1 MGKRNKGWGSPGEK
15 LSVGTNVNSFI
26 KYRDQ
31 LMELGMVMFDWDFS
45 SIEKNLRTNIN
56 PAYIERTEYF
66 KGATI
71 FFKDD
76 VLGYLCLPVILGG
89 PFSEDDKPKRRTAY
103 SKSGYRKE
111 LNEDNSVIIY
121 NSYLKKPSCYTV
133 DFYARQLSDL
143 EESIMVNCKAQ
154 KTPVAILCPENERLT
169 MKNLYLQYD
178 GNMPFIFGQN
188 DLNLGQI
195 KAISTGAPFVADKL
209 YQIKMQLWNEA
220 LTHLGISNVSYQK
233 KERLVSDEVIRN
245 MGGTIASRYSRLDM
259 RRQAVEEIN
268 DKFGLNISVDYRD
281 DFRQTDDE
289 NMIGDDT
296 SNNPNKPVA
305 MVEDLRT
312 R

>member
-1 MGKRNKGWGSPGEK
+1 MAKRNKGFGSQGDRR
-15 LSVGTNVNSFI
+15 SIYSNANAYI

-45 SIEKNLRTNIN
+45 SIDKELRKNLN

-89 PFSEDDKPKRRTAY
+89 PFNEEDMPTRRTAY

-111 LNEDNSVIIY
+111 LTEENSVIIY

-133 DFYARQLSDL
+133 DLYASQLADL

-154 KTPVAILCPENERLT
+154 KTPVAILCPENERLS

-178 GNMPFIFGQN
+178 GNQPFIFGEK
-188 DLNLGQI
+188 DLNIGEI
-195 KAISTGAPFVADKL
+195 KSISTGAPFVADKL
-209 YQIKMQLWNEA
+209 YQIKMQTWNEA

-268 DKFGLNISVDYRD
+268 DKFGLDISVDYRD

-296 SNNPNKPVA
+296 SNNPNKPTA
-305 MVEDLRT
+305 MIEDLRT